1 MFLIQGP
8 LPDSGM
14 DEAVQ
19 ALASQFQKDSAFK
32 FVWLDASKEQHRKET
47 GLLTLTGIPED
58 EG

>member
-1 MFLIQGP
+1 
-8 LPDSGM
+8 M